1 MFILLFI
8 VLTGCASRPVG
19 HSDFDASTDFSGYR
33 TFSWMSEHPLFV
45 ASPDP
50 VNPALEGIIIDTFDR
65 ASAQKKWMGRSESEI
80 TQRDRMNLRP
90 VVRE

>member
-50 VNPALEGIIIDTFDR
+50 VNPALEGIL
-65 ASAQKKWMGRSESEI
+65 MEEI
-80 TQRDRMNLRP
+80 QTYLTSQGFNFTP
-90 VVRE
+90 IA